1 MYICNVLKTIDMK
14 KVFVITVSAA
24 LLLSSC
30 GTYQGSGAY
39 VGASLGSIL
48 GSAIG
53 GISDGPRGSDI
64 GTIVGM
70 AGGAIVGSAIGAA
83 KDQKDK
89 QEVHDHYQKVMQRK
103 AQEKASQNNTSYQ
116 QQGYDDSGFDASMGG
131 DDRLYDFQSSDYT
144 GNYTA
149 QEPTTVLPMSSSVEQ
164 LAQGLD
170 YAETIE
176 IRNARIVDVNQ
187 NSVINRN
194 EVCKVIFEIYN
205 HGHEPIYDVQPTV
218 IETTGNK
225 HIFISPNMHVERID
239 PGKGIRYTAMVK
251 ADNRLKDGMARICV
265 SVLQGNRAISKVCE
279 FNVPTKKN

>member
-1 MYICNVLKTIDMK
+1 MK
-14 KVFVITVSAA
+14 KVFVITMSAA
-24 LLLSSC
+24 FLLSSC
-30 GTYQGSGAY
+30 GTYEGSGAY
-39 VGASLGSIL
+39 MGASFGSIL

-70 AGGAIVGSAIGAA
+70 AGGAIVGSAIGSA

-89 QEVHDHYQKVMQRK
+89 QEVHDRYQKVMQRK
-103 AQEKASQNNTSYQ
+103 SQEKASQNGTNYQ

-149 QEPTTVLPMSSSVEQ
+149 QEPTTVMPMSSSVEQ

-205 HGHEPIYDVQPTV
+205 HGKDPIYDVQPTV
-218 IETTGNK
+218 VETTGNK
-225 HIFISPNMHVERID
+225 HIFISPNMHVECID
-239 PGKGIRYTAMVK
+239 PGKGIRYTAMIK

>member
-1 MYICNVLKTIDMK
+1 MK
-14 KVFVITVSAA
+14 KVFVITMSVAF
-24 LLLSSC
+24 LLSSC
-30 GTYQGSGAY
+30 GTYEGSGAY
-39 VGASLGSIL
+39 MGASLGSIL

-70 AGGAIVGSAIGAA
+70 AGGAIVGSAIGSA

-89 QEVHDHYQKVMQRK
+89 QEVHDRYQKVMQRK
-103 AQEKASQNNTSYQ
+103 SQEKASQNGTNYQ

-149 QEPTTVLPMSSSVEQ
+149 QEPTTVMPMSSSVEQ

-205 HGHEPIYDVQPTV
+205 HGKDPIYDVQPTV
-218 IETTGNK
+218 VETTGNK
-225 HIFISPNMHVERID
+225 HIFISPNMHVECID

>member
-1 MYICNVLKTIDMK
+1 MK

-24 LLLSSC
+24 LLFSSC

>member
-24 LLLSSC
+24 LLFSSC